1 MILLVLFIFLK
12 VLTYRSS
19 HYLLGNHTHLIL
31 QEITIQTSGIQIAK
45 IIHEILSTHTVCLIQ
60 GILQY
65 LDSTSI
71 GYAMC
76 QRNIISSSASEVL
89 FYLLVYHLHDIRNT
103 AHIRLRHHGWHIE
116 VIPIMVITDET
127 RLHIRNF
134 LILHLVKFRR
144 KRLQDLT
151 LTFTNLNL
159 LKILKERWIDREQ
172 IDIFFYVGMHVRKE
186 LYKLAEMLA
195 DKIFLILILTKQT
208 LLNNK
213 LHILLS
219 NGYLAITVVDTS
231 QHIGSKLELRSII
244 NQLLHSKYHT
254 ELGMITRLSQSL
266 KHSQVAIQSIISST
280 TLQIRQHL
288 IYNYHQPLGWTSR
301 LKLSHHTRQFV
312 YIHIRRIIRS
322 NGIIYSPLLQLLVYL
337 VAYQSPKL
345 IIASKFKSNHLILA
359 CYVPQHFASTFVLYQ
374 RKIISIL
381 SYQRK
386 ERHQVRLTGSI
397 ITNYLKSK
405 RIMTCCIIK
414 ILAKFW
420 DDNLFVGCR
429 EHEVTHQ
436 RLTIIVL
443 AETVELNDL
452 INRLKRYKLGIFH
465 C

>member
-31 QEITIQTSGIQIAK
+31 QEITIKTSGIQIAK
-45 IIHEILSTHTVCLIQ
+45 IIHEILSTHPVCLIQ

-65 LDSTSI
+65 LDCTSI

-127 RLHIRNF
+127 RLHIWNI

-266 KHSQVAIQSIISST
+266 KHSQIAIQSIIRCTS
-280 TLQIRQHL
+280 LQIRQHL
-288 IYNYHQPLGWTSR
+288 VYNNHQPLGWTSR
-301 LKLSHHTRQFV
+301 LKLSHHTR
-312 YIHIRRIIRS
+312 
-322 NGIIYSPLLQLLVYL
+322 
-337 VAYQSPKL
+337 
-345 IIASKFKSNHLILA
+345 
-359 CYVPQHFASTFVLYQ
+359 
-374 RKIISIL
+374 
-381 SYQRK
+381 
-386 ERHQVRLTGSI
+386 
-397 ITNYLKSK
+397 
-405 RIMTCCIIK
+405 
-414 ILAKFW
+414 
-420 DDNLFVGCR
+420 
-429 EHEVTHQ
+429 
-436 RLTIIVL
+436 
-443 AETVELNDL
+443 
-452 INRLKRYKLGIFH
+452 
-465 C
+465 